1 MGVQHTGGRFT
12 RRGFV
17 AALAGSIVTRAVSAA
32 PAPDFY
38 RGKTLTTVV
47 GFAPGGGV
55 DTAARVIARHLVRF
69 IPGSPRSIVQNLE
82 GAAGIVAANYITTR
96 AAPDG
101 LTIAVP
107 GRSWFVEG
115 VTNGIGVRFD
125 STKLSYLGSPGTVNS
140 VIYIRSATG
149 IKSFEELMAAKR
161 MFSFG
166 ALASNTTTAMVPTM
180 LLRHGAP
187 IKVVFGYGSSAR
199 IIVALEQGE
208 ADGMFTN
215 ESTFGL
221 RQDLIDRKVLSV
233 ILQNKAVHRGVPL
246 LRDVIPESEHPVLDL
261 VMAQESFGLP
271 VAAPPAI
278 PPDRL
283 EILRTAFTAMCNDA
297 EYKAEANRVALPVG
311 EPLSG
316 VEVATMMNELK
327 ASATPEVIAGYKR
340 LGAGAQ

>member
-1 MGVQHTGGRFT
+1 MAVLRAHERIT
-12 RRGFV
+12 RRSFA
-17 AALAGSIVTRAVSAA
+17 AALAGSALARSASAA
-32 PAPDFY
+32 PATEFY
-38 RGKTLTTVV
+38 RGKTLTMVV

-82 GAAGIVAANYITTR
+82 GAAGIVAANYLATR
-96 AAPDG
+96 VAPDG

-107 GRSWFVEG
+107 GRSWYVEG
-115 VTNGIGVRFD
+115 VTNGVGVRFD

-149 IKSFEELMAAKR
+149 IKSLEQLMAAKR
-161 MFSFG
+161 TFSFG

-180 LLRHGAP
+180 LVRRGAP
-187 IKVVFGYGSSAR
+187 IRVVFGYGSSAR

-208 ADGMFTN
+208 ADGMFTA

-221 RQDLIDRKVLSV
+221 RQDLLDRKVLTV
-233 ILQNKAVHRGVPL
+233 ILQNKSVHPGIPL
-246 LRDVIPESEHPVLDL
+246 LRDVLPASEHPVLDL

-271 VAAPPAI
+271 VAAPQGI
-278 PPDRL
+278 PSDRL

-297 EYKAEANRVALPVG
+297 EYRAEAHRVALPVG

-316 VEVATMMNELK
+316 GDVATMMNELK
-327 ASATPEVIAGYKR
+327 ASATPDVVAGYKR
-340 LGAGAQ
+340 LGSGL

>member
-1 MGVQHTGGRFT
+1 M
-12 RRGFV
+12 
-17 AALAGSIVTRAVSAA
+17 SAA
-32 PAPDFY
+32 PAGDFY
-38 RGKTLTTVV
+38 RGKTLTTIV

-55 DTAARVIARHLVRF
+55 DTAARVVARHLVRF
-69 IPGSPRSIVQNLE
+69 IPGSPRSLVQNLE
-82 GAAGIVAANYITTR
+82 GAAGIVAANYIATR

-115 VTNGIGVRFD
+115 VTNGVGVRFD
-125 STKLSYLGSPGTVNS
+125 STKLSYVGSPGTVNS

-149 IKSFEELMAAKR
+149 IKSFGELMAAKR
-161 MFSFG
+161 MFNFG

-180 LLRHGAP
+180 LVRQGAP

-233 ILQNKAVHRGVPL
+233 ILQNKPVHRGIPL

-278 PPDRL
+278 PSDRL
-283 EILRTAFTAMCNDA
+283 QILRTAFTAMCNDA
-297 EYKAEANRVALPVG
+297 EYRAEADRVALPVG

-316 VEVATMMNELK
+316 GDVATMMNALK
-327 ASATPEVIAGYKR
+327 ASATPQVVAGYKA
-340 LGAGAQ
+340 LGAPQ